1 MYAFALILLLI
12 LISGLIAYIGD
23 QIGMKLGKR
32 RVSIF
37 GLRPRYS
44 SIIITV
50 LTGILIA
57 SLSIGILLTAYSGL
71 RQALFNI
78 NEVMARLDA
87 LDSELETRN
96 IELEELR
103 REREELEE
111 SLTLTQEEYEEAR
124 EELEEAR
131 ADIAELEEERSEL
144 HSERDELDTLVEDLR
159 LERDDLEDQI
169 GDLNQELAEVNED
182 LEEAREQLTY
192 FMDEDIVFRRGEIVY
207 SAVIEGGRSEN
218 EIISDLNDFLSEAN
232 QVASERQV
240 QVDEDTGMSLH
251 LQTEDILH
259 AAQVL
264 YNVEPGEQLIVSL
277 SSRVNVPR
285 QDALRADIHINRNFV
300 VFEEEETVGSKE
312 IDADASTS
320 DIDSKLRELLA
331 EVNQESSRRGLLQDM
346 DGSVGALDFIN
357 FYQLVQEIQSHE
369 GLVDVEVKA
378 TEEVWR
384 QDRLSDN
391 IDFVI
396 SEIEDRSA
404 DEVSELEDESEE
416 DDS

>member
-23 QIGMKLGKR
+23 QIGMKLGKK

-50 LTGILIA
+50 VTGIVIA
-57 SLSIGILLTAYSGL
+57 TLSIVILLTAYSGL

-78 NEVMARLDA
+78 NEVMARLDQ
-87 LDSELETRN
+87 LDSELMRRT
-96 IELEELR
+96 EELDDLR
-103 REREELEE
+103 QERQDLLDSLAQTEEEFQEASRELG
-111 SLTLTQEEYEEAR
+111 EAR
-124 EELEEAR
+124 EE
-131 ADIAELEEERSEL
+131 IAELEEER
-144 HSERDELDTLVEDLR
+144 DELDYLVENLR
-159 LERDDLEDQI
+159 LERDELENQI
-169 GDLNQELAEVNED
+169 EELNLELAEVSED
-182 LEEAREQLTY
+182 LEEAREQLVY
-192 FMDEDIVFRRGEIVY
+192 YMDEDIVYRRGEIVY

-218 EIISDLNDFLSEAN
+218 EIINDLNQFLSEAN
-232 QVASERQV
+232 QVASQRQV
-240 QVDEDTGMSLH
+240 DVDDDTGMSLH

-277 SSRVNVPR
+277 TSRVNVPR
-285 QDALRADIHINRNFV
+285 HDALRADIHINRNFV
-300 VFEEEETVGSKE
+300 VFEEEEEVGSKV
-312 IDADASTS
+312 IDANSSTS

-331 EVNQESSRRGLLQDM
+331 EINQESTRRGLLQDM
-346 DGSVGALDFIN
+346 DGTVGALDFIN
-357 FYQLVQEIQSHE
+357 FYQLVQDIRSHD
-369 GLVDVEVKA
+369 GTVDVQVKA
-378 TEEVWR
+378 REEIWR

-396 SEIEDRSA
+396 REIEETVA
-404 DEVSELEDESEE
+404 EE
-416 DDS
+416 GA

>member
-23 QIGMKLGKR
+23 QIGMKLGKK

-50 LTGILIA
+50 LTGIVIA
-57 SLSIGILLTAYSGL
+57 SLSIVILLTAYSGL

-78 NEVMARLDA
+78 NEVMARLDQ
-87 LDSELETRN
+87 LDSELMRRTEELDDLRQERR
-96 IELEELR
+96 ELED
-103 REREELEE
+103 
-111 SLTLTQEEYEEAR
+111 SLALTQEEYQEASR
-124 EELEEAR
+124 ELEEAR
-131 ADIAELEEERSEL
+131 DEIAELEEER
-144 HSERDELDTLVEDLR
+144 DELDYLVEDLR
-159 LERDDLEDQI
+159 LERDELENQI
-169 GDLNQELAEVNED
+169 EGLNLELAEVNEE
-182 LEEAREQLTY
+182 LEEAREQLVY
-192 FMDEDIVFRRGEIVY
+192 FMDEDIVYRRGEIIY
-207 SAVIEGGRSEN
+207 SSVIEGGRNEN
-218 EIISDLNDFLSEAN
+218 EIINDLNRFLSDAN
-232 QVASERQV
+232 QVASQRQI
-240 QVDEDTGMSLH
+240 QTDEDTGMSLH

-285 QDALRADIHINRNFV
+285 HDTLRADIHINRNFV
-300 VFEEEETVGSKE
+300 VFEEDEEVGSKR
-312 IDADASTS
+312 IDASSSTS
-320 DIDSKLRELLA
+320 DIDSKLRELLT

-346 DGSVGALDFIN
+346 DGTVGALDFIN
-357 FYQLVQEIQSHE
+357 FYQLVQDIRSHE
-369 GLVDVEVKA
+369 GTVDVKVRASEKI
-378 TEEVWR
+378 WR

-396 SEIEDRSA
+396 TEL
-404 DEVSELEDESEE
+404 DEVEE
-416 DDS
+416 DA